1 MKGNNNFSVR
11 RTAMKIV
18 KNNLFAI
25 AFAITTIV
33 ALSTS
38 VNTIVL
44 SRSTG
49 DLYVEALDSGAYQQ
63 VARAY
68 DSSQQPV
75 F

>member
-1 MKGNNNFSVR
+1 
-11 RTAMKIV
+11 MKIV

-25 AFAITTIV
+25 AFAITTVV

-38 VNTIVL
+38 VETIVI

-49 DLYVEALDSGAYQQ
+49 DLYVNAIDSGAYQQ
-63 VARAY
+63 VARAF
-68 DSSQQPV
+68 DGNQQSA